1 MTQAILLYILF
12 VGSVALLLLTAVGAI
27 FAAGWAFRRDGIA
40 QRTAA
45 HRLSGGRTAEGIL
58 TDVSAVPAEE
68 GHETPLNYRL
78 AVRFTGSD
86 GADHRVLLGIPS
98 AEKCGFAV
106 GSPVTLRLLSAP
118 VIEPAA
124 DALDPMRC
132 ADGKIS
138 GSIRFCSFMGKP
150 VDETGTVMLESDY
163 QAFLAESGEKQ
174 CRCARL
180 SVRLFLAAGIAALFA
195 LSVFLNLFINE

>member
-1 MTQAILLYILF
+1 M
-12 VGSVALLLLTAVGAI
+12 LLTTVGAI

-40 QRTAA
+40 QRTAEEK
-45 HRLSGGRTAEGIL
+45 LSGGRTAQGFL
-58 TDVSAVPAEE
+58 TDVSTVPAEE
-68 GHETPLNYRL
+68 GHETPVHCRL
-78 AVRFTGSD
+78 AVRFPGSD
-86 GADHRVLLGIPS
+86 GTDHRALLGIPS
-98 AEKCGFAV
+98 AAECGFSV
-106 GSPVTLRLLSAP
+106 GSPVTLRLLAAP

-163 QAFLAESGEKQ
+163 QAFLTESEEKQ
-174 CRCARL
+174 RRCERL
-180 SVRLFLAAGIAALFA
+180 SGRFFLAAGIAALFA
-195 LSVFLNLFINE
+195 LSFFLNLFINE